1 MQCRLQL
8 YDIMTAQLRNFLCF
22 PLCYTRD
29 AGRKKGQGGR
39 MTKGGTL
46 TVAYFLSG
54 GQKCQI
60 SKLFGD
66 IIADFL
72 RLILNKQ
79 KNHYLNFLEAV
90 SLFAGLM
97 ENSRNLHQI
106 PLIFCMIHLLY

>member
-60 SKLFGD
+60 SELLGD
-66 IIADFL
+66 VLADLLPF
-72 RLILNKQ
+72 ILNKQ
-79 KNHYLNFLEAV
+79 KTKKKVIGKIITETTWKLSHYL
-90 SLFAGLM
+90 
-97 ENSRNLHQI
+97 
-106 PLIFCMIHLLY
+106 